1 MAHPF
6 DRRML
11 LRCGWFAIARKC
23 RRLGGTD
30 VKRGTV
36 CDMDAIPKRSPTLPP
51 LLIEHRD
58 ELLAIAERNG
68 LCNVRVFG
76 SMARGE
82 ASQDS
87 DVDFLVDTKP
97 GTTGLGL
104 GGMLVDAEELLQRHV
119 DVVTVGFLY
128 PLMRERVLKEA
139 VPL

>member
-1 MAHPF
+1 
-6 DRRML
+6 
-11 LRCGWFAIARKC
+11 
-23 RRLGGTD
+23 
-30 VKRGTV
+30 
-36 CDMDAIPKRSPTLPP
+36 MDTKPNRSPGLPP
-51 LLIEHRD
+51 SLTEHRD

-82 ASQDS
+82 ATEDS
-87 DVDFLVDTKP
+87 DVDFLVDAKP

-128 PLMRERVLKEA
+128 PLMRERVLREA